1 MKIYQIRIEENK
13 PRNSYIIARG
23 ERPGELAMR
32 IIEDDHVREGAH
44 VRFACVEF
52 DYPNNEFKATT
63 FAFDVKDGKPE
74 NLTTI
79 S

>member
-1 MKIYQIRIEENK
+1 MKTYQIRIEENK
-13 PRNSYIIARG
+13 PRNSYIIAHG

-32 IIEDDHVREGAH
+32 IIEERNVRDGAH

-52 DYPNNEFKATT
+52 DYPNDEFKATT
-63 FAFDVKDGKPE
+63 FSFDVKNGKPE